1 MSQGTMVEVHLL
13 GVPVDTWKRAS
24 AHQEGLQREFEILV
38 SREPDNQIPRA
49 LIDLIDDL
57 RARFHQQRNQSLGP
71 LLAAAEKGEPLVD
84 VTIEL
89 PREAIASLRELD
101 GMLDAADEFCREGG
115 RLLTQVTPADLLTFR
130 RWFLGEILRQL
141 EAGEEPRPWQGTHS
155 SADETHEGAPDEL
168 QSSDDASAVGDNRIE
183 FKEDLDISTAGILHD
198 QIVTA
203 RSRVNGSGT
212 LVVDLS
218 EVGFMDSV
226 GISLLV
232 SAYRRVTEE
241 GTKVRLVLPSRLRRL
256 LEISG
261 LIEVLSPEFV
271 PEEEAPSKDGDT

>member
-1 MSQGTMVEVHLL
+1 MNQGTMVEVHLI

-38 SREPDNQIPRA
+38 SREPGHQIPHA
-49 LIDLIDDL
+49 LIDLIEDL
-57 RARFHQQRNQSLGP
+57 RARFHQQRDQSREP
-71 LLAAAEKGEPLVD
+71 LLAAAGRGEPYVD

-89 PREAIASLRELD
+89 PKEAAPALRELSE
-101 GMLDAADEFCREGG
+101 MLDAADEFCREGG
-115 RLLTQVTPADLLTFR
+115 RLLTQVTPPDLLRFR
-130 RWFLGEILRQL
+130 RWFLGEILSQL
-141 EAGEEPRPWQGTHS
+141 EEGKGPRRWQGI
-155 SADETHEGAPDEL
+155 ETSTDGSEEAAPEGVK
-168 QSSDDASAVGDNRIE
+168 SSDGPRGVGDHRIE
-183 FKEDLDISTAGILHD
+183 FNQDLDLSTAGILHD

-203 RSRVNGSGT
+203 RGRINESST

-241 GTKVRLVLPSRLRRL
+241 GTQIRLIVPSHLRRL
-256 LEISG
+256 FEISG
-261 LIEVLSPEFV
+261 LIEMLNPEFV
-271 PEEEAPSKDGDT
+271 SA